1 MRAAPVL
8 DNEDDRRSSREL
20 VEQSV
25 HETAMLQKA
34 VPIGIRTFQLFQ
46 SIPAL
51 GDPSPGV
58 SARIANMRRMCG
70 IAIGQTAAIL
80 GGSGILR
87 DKKQLDAN
95 THQTLAK
102 R

>member
-1 MRAAPVL
+1 L

-34 VPIGIRTFQLFQ
+34 VPIGIRTQLFQ

-80 GGSGILR
+80 GESGILR

>member
-1 MRAAPVL
+1 VRATPVL

-34 VPIGIRTFQLFQ
+34 VPIYL
-46 SIPAL
+46 PAL
-51 GDPSPGV
+51 PVHPGDRRPL
-58 SARIANMRRMCG
+58 ARRFASDCEYATNVRYCNWTNRRH
-70 IAIGQTAAIL
+70 L
-80 GGSGILR
+80 GESGILM